1 MNTSRAVAAGLI
13 ATASM
18 TALLLIEPAVGL
30 PEIAI
35 GQLLSTSLSV
45 TTAHLPV
52 GPATGWAIHFAVGVV
67 WALIYA
73 RVLAGRLPGSPL
85 LRGMLFG
92 TMVFLLAQVLFMPL
106 VGAGFFS
113 RGQPSMLAG
122 GLLGHLVYGSVLG
135 WIYGGAPEMPP
146 VLSPASASR

>member
-1 MNTSRAVAAGLI
+1 MNVTRAVATGLI

-45 TTAHLPV
+45 TTAHFSA
-52 GPATGWAIHFAVGVV
+52 GPAAGWLVHFVVGVLWAI
-67 WALIYA
+67 LYA
-73 RVLAGRLPGSPL
+73 RLLLGRLPGSPVSRGL
-85 LRGMLFG
+85 LYGFL
-92 TMVFLLAQVLFMPL
+92 VFLLAEAVLLPI

-113 RGQPSMLAG
+113 RGDPSMLIGA
-122 GLLGHLVYGSVLG
+122 LLGHLVYGSVLG
-135 WIYGGAPEMPP
+135 WVYGAEEPIMAPR
-146 VLSPASASR
+146 AA